1 MFYVFNWYF
10 LVALDKTLF
19 VEIFSDTN
27 DWSLTICILG
37 WYFVDSLVE
46 YGIIEDLLYVEV
58 SEGASTIDVE
68 GVGYLS
74 IVLHSS
80 AISNYGV
87 SA

>member
-1 MFYVFNWYF
+1 MLYASNWYF
-10 LVALDKTLF
+10 LVALDETLF
-19 VEIFSDTN
+19 LEVFSDTN

-37 WYFVDSLVE
+37 GYFVDSLVE
-46 YGIIEDLLYVEV
+46 YGTIEDLLYVEI
-58 SEGASTIDVE
+58 SEGASTIDIE
-68 GVGYLS
+68 GVGYLI

>member
-1 MFYVFNWYF
+1 MVYVFHWYF
-10 LVALDKTLF
+10 LVTWDETLF
-19 VEIFSDTN
+19 LEIFPDTN
-27 DWSLTICILG
+27 DWSLTIFILG
-37 WYFVDSLVE
+37 WYFVDSLVK